1 MLIGGTKLAMPSR
14 YWLLALIGISLHLC
28 EGEAP
33 GDLSCPRPI
42 GCQRWLGTGGAGWG
56 LAVDLGGW
64 PGQDEWVFACGPAL
78 GCLGGAGPTRAATL
92 ERGGLRQ
99 RWRQWWGRWRRLGVA
114 GSGGTTGAG
123 APGGGV
129 YEGQS
134 GAAPLRLQQRRR
146 ADLAAARRGGLPRP
160 RRPAGPRPPARS
172 AGRGHLQA
180 PPPGCAPPARR
191 GSLLRAGCCLLC
203 FGL

>member
-1 MLIGGTKLAMPSR
+1 MLIGGTKLAMPSH
-14 YWLLALIGISLHLC
+14 YWLSALIGISLHLC
-28 EGEAP
+28 KGEAP

-146 ADLAAARRGGLPRP
+146 PGKCSIPTQLFTVLKAFLLSSPFCLGAQNAR
-160 RRPAGPRPPARS
+160 
-172 AGRGHLQA
+172 
-180 PPPGCAPPARR
+180 C
-191 GSLLRAGCCLLC
+191 SLSVT
-203 FGL
+203 